1 MATTMQQRMLDA
13 MLPADLAAEP
23 ERWQQRKSV
32 RTRVRLVE
40 AAIDCLV
47 EEGYAGLT
55 TQKVAERTG
64 SSRGAMHHHFA
75 TRMDLAAAV
84 VEHVFYRR
92 MQAFLD
98 DYLAAVAGAR
108 DESLFEIS
116 TEAYWRSVQTRDYA
130 AYVELAVAARSDS
143 DLERVFLPAAQRF
156 DAVWISEMIESFPQW
171 QARWE
176 TMKLVS
182 DFVVT
187 AHMGL
192 MLNLPVIG
200 AKRAALVRRLVARV
214 VALLHAEAAAGI
226 IDLEENNPTGL

>member
-1 MATTMQQRMLDA
+1 MATTMQQRMLEA

-32 RTRVRLVE
+32 RTRIRLVE

-47 EEGYAGLT
+47 EEGYAGLS

-64 SSRGAMHHHFA
+64 ASRGAMHHHFA

-92 MQAFLD
+92 MRGFLD
-98 DYLAAVAGAR
+98 DYLGSVAGAR
-108 DESLFEIS
+108 DEALFEIS

-130 AYVELAVAARSDS
+130 AYVELAVAARSDG
-143 DLERVFLPAAQRF
+143 DLERVFLPAARRF
-156 DAVWISEMIESFPQW
+156 DAVWIGEMIESFPQW

-176 TMKLVS
+176 TMKLVN

-192 MLNLPVIG
+192 LLNLPVIG
-200 AKRAALVRRLVARV
+200 ERRAALVRRLVART
-214 VALLHAEAAAGI
+214 VAMLHAEAAAGAF
-226 IDLEENNPTGL
+226 ET